1 MKKIKFIA
9 LAFLA
14 LTLGSC
20 MGDSYADP
28 DLTEKVPAAPWG
40 NNSLKEKNVIS
51 IADLKTQFATVI
63 ANSSYK
69 LIEKDMMIK
78 AVVTGND
85 VSGNI
90 YNQVS
95 VQDASGAIIIA
106 INGSG
111 LSGYLP
117 VGQEILVNLK
127 GLYIGSYKKLPQ
139 IGGVNTK
146 ISDGTLSMGKI
157 ERAVWNQHF
166 KILNPGEAD
175 ASTVEPEEFDK
186 TKLNNSTKEEK
197 AAFAAYMEANVGK
210 LMTLKKVK
218 FASANGTNVWAPDD
232 SNTSL
237 ELIDAE
243 TGKKISS
250 SNLVVRNSGYSKFA
264 NEVVPQGV
272 FDITG
277 IFTRFG
283 DTWQIVLRNTDDL
296 KSVVLAYL
304 SEPFDA
310 SQGNFTIDNI
320 KLAEGVEFVWKWASA
335 AYGMKASGYVN
346 STKYDL
352 QSRLKSPAID
362 LKSAKSAKLMF
373 DQAINFSSDI
383 KQECKVQIST
393 DGKTWTDLDV
403 QGYPTGDNWD
413 FVSSTAD
420 LTKYCGKTIY
430 IGFLYSSTPT
440 SAPTW
445 EVKNFAVK

>member
-20 MGDSYADP
+20 MGDGYADP
-28 DLTEKVPAAPWG
+28 DLTEKVPASPWG
-40 NNSLKEKNVIS
+40 NNSLREKNVIS
-51 IADLKTQFATVI
+51 IADLKTQFATI
-63 ANSSYK
+63 INSDNGYK

-146 ISDGTLSMGKI
+146 LSDGTLGMGKI
-157 ERAVWNQHF
+157 ERAIWNEHF

-175 ASTVEPEEFDK
+175 ASTVVPEEFDL
-186 TKLNNSTKEEK
+186 TKLTD
-197 AAFAAYMEANVGK
+197 AAYMDANVGK

-232 SNTSL
+232 TNTSL

-320 KLAEGVEFVWKWASA
+320 KLADGVDFVWKWASA

-373 DQAINFSSDI
+373 EQAINFASDI

-403 QGYPTGDNWD
+403 QGYPTENSWT

-430 IGFLYSSTPT
+430 IGFLYSSSPT
-440 SAPTW
+440 GAPTW

>member
-20 MGDSYADP
+20 MGDGYADP
-28 DLTEKVPAAPWG
+28 DLTEKVPAAPYG
-40 NNSLKEKNVIS
+40 NNSLREKNVIS
-51 IADLKTQFATVI
+51 IADLKTQFASVV
-63 ANSSYK
+63 NSSTDAYK

-95 VQDASGAIIIA
+95 VQDASGAIIVG

-117 VGQEILVNLK
+117 VGQEILINLK
-127 GLYIGSYKKLPQ
+127 GLYIGNYRKLPQ

-146 ISDGTLSMGKI
+146 LSDGSLGMGKI

-175 ASTVEPEEFDK
+175 ATTVVPEEFDL
-186 TKLNNSTKEEK
+186 TKLTD
-197 AAFAAYMEANVGK
+197 AAYMDANVCK

-243 TGKKISS
+243 TGKKINKN
-250 SNLVVRNSGYSKFA
+250 NLVVRNSGYSKFA
-264 NEVVPQGV
+264 NEVIPQGV

-277 IFTRFG
+277 IFTRYHNKDY
-283 DTWQIVLRNTDDL
+283 DTWQIVLRSTDDL
-296 KSVVLAYL
+296 KA
-304 SEPFDA
+304 SETGGTLEKPYTVAQALEKINAGTAGDA
-310 SQGNFTIDNI
+310 KVYATGIIVKVKDVDTGTYGNCT
-320 KLAEGVEFVWKWASA
+320 FV
-335 AYGMKASGYVN
+335 
-346 STKYDL
+346 
-352 QSRLKSPAID
+352 I
-362 LKSAKSAKLMF
+362 
-373 DQAINFSSDI
+373 SD
-383 KQECKVQIST
+383 
-393 DGKTWTDLDV
+393 DGKDTE
-403 QGYPTGDNWD
+403 
-413 FVSSTAD
+413 
-420 LTKYCGKTIY
+420 GKT
-430 IGFLYSSTPT
+430 L
-440 SAPTW
+440 
-445 EVKNFAVK
+445 EVFRCFNIDGAKWTEETKNILVPGKKVVVSGTLLDYNGTKEIKGGNLISIK

>member
-20 MGDSYADP
+20 MGDGYADP
-28 DLTEKVPAAPWG
+28 DLTEKVPASPWG
-40 NNSLKEKNVIS
+40 NNSLREKNVIS
-51 IADLKTQFATVI
+51 IADLKTQFATI
-63 ANSSYK
+63 INSDNGYK
-69 LIEKDMMIK
+69 QIEKDMMIK

-146 ISDGTLSMGKI
+146 LSDGSLGMGKI
-157 ERAVWNQHF
+157 ERAIWNEHF

-175 ASTVEPEEFDK
+175 ASTVVPEEFDL
-186 TKLNNSTKEEK
+186 TKLTD
-197 AAFAAYMEANVGK
+197 AAYMDANVGK

-232 SNTSL
+232 TNTSL

-277 IFTRFG
+277 IFTRYNN
-283 DTWQIVLRNTDDL
+283 TWQIVLRSTDDL
-296 KSVVLAYL
+296 KPVVLAYL

-320 KLAEGVEFVWKWASA
+320 KLADGVEFVWKWASA

-346 STKYDL
+346 NSKQEL

-373 DQAINFSSDI
+373 DQAINFASDM

-403 QGYPTGDNWD
+403 QGYPTENSWT

-440 SAPTW
+440 GAPTW

>member
-20 MGDSYADP
+20 MGDGYADP
-28 DLTEKVPAAPWG
+28 DLTEKVPASPWG
-40 NNSLKEKNVIS
+40 NNSLREKNVIS
-51 IADLKTQFATVI
+51 IADLKTQFATI
-63 ANSSYK
+63 INSDNGYK
-69 LIEKDMMIK
+69 QIEKDMMIK

-146 ISDGTLSMGKI
+146 LSDGSLGMGKI
-157 ERAVWNQHF
+157 ERAIWNEHF

-175 ASTVEPEEFDK
+175 ASTVVPEEFDL
-186 TKLNNSTKEEK
+186 TKLTD
-197 AAFAAYMEANVGK
+197 AAYMDANVGK

-232 SNTSL
+232 TNTSL

-243 TGKKISS
+243 TGKKIS

-277 IFTRFG
+277 IFTRYNN
-283 DTWQIVLRNTDDL
+283 TWQIVLRNTDDL

-320 KLAEGVEFVWKWASA
+320 KLADGVEFVWKWASA

-346 STKYDL
+346 GSKQEL

-373 DQAINFSSDI
+373 DQAINYASDI

-403 QGYPTGDNWD
+403 QGYPAGNSWD

-430 IGFLYSSTPT
+430 IGFLYSSSPT
-440 SAPTW
+440 GAPTW

>member
-20 MGDSYADP
+20 MGDGYADP
-28 DLTEKVPAAPWG
+28 DLTVKVPAAPYG
-40 NNSLKEKNVIS
+40 NNSLREKNVIS
-51 IADLKTQFATVI
+51 IADLKTQFATI
-63 ANSSYK
+63 INSDNGYK

-146 ISDGTLSMGKI
+146 LSDGSLGMGKI
-157 ERAVWNQHF
+157 ERAIWNEHF

-175 ASTVEPEEFDK
+175 ASTVVPEEFDL
-186 TKLNNSTKEEK
+186 TKLTD
-197 AAFAAYMEANVGK
+197 AAYMDANVGK

-218 FASANGTNVWAPDD
+218 FASANGKNVWAPDD
-232 SNTSL
+232 TNTSL

-243 TGKKISS
+243 TGKRINKN
-250 SNLVVRNSGYSKFA
+250 NLVVRNSGYSKFA

-277 IFTRFG
+277 IFTRFNN
-283 DTWQIVLRNTDDL
+283 TWQIVLRNTDDL

-320 KLAEGVEFVWKWASA
+320 KLADGVEFVWKWASA

-346 STKYDL
+346 GSKQEL

-373 DQAINFSSDI
+373 DQAINFASDM

-403 QGYPTGDNWD
+403 QGYPTENSWT

-430 IGFLYSSTPT
+430 IGFLYSSSPT

>member
-20 MGDSYADP
+20 MGDGYADP
-28 DLTEKVPAAPWG
+28 DLTEKVPASPWG
-40 NNSLKEKNVIS
+40 NNSLREKNVIS
-51 IADLKTQFATVI
+51 IADLKTQFATI
-63 ANSSYK
+63 INSDNGYK
-69 LIEKDMMIK
+69 QIEKDMMIK

-146 ISDGTLSMGKI
+146 LSDGSLGMGKI
-157 ERAVWNQHF
+157 ERAIWNEHF

-175 ASTVEPEEFDK
+175 ASTVVPEEFDL
-186 TKLNNSTKEEK
+186 TKLTD
-197 AAFAAYMEANVGK
+197 AAYMNANVGK

-232 SNTSL
+232 TNTSL

-277 IFTRFG
+277 IFTRYNN
-283 DTWQIVLRNTDDL
+283 TWQIVLRNTDDL

-320 KLAEGVEFVWKWASA
+320 KLADGVEFVWKWASA
-335 AYGMKASGYVN
+335 VYGMKASGYVN
-346 STKYDL
+346 GSKQEL

-373 DQAINFSSDI
+373 DQAINYASDI

-403 QGYPTGDNWD
+403 QGYPAGNSWD

-430 IGFLYSSTPT
+430 IGFLYSSSPT
-440 SAPTW
+440 GAPTW

>member
-20 MGDSYADP
+20 MGDGYADP
-28 DLTEKVPAAPWG
+28 DLTDKVPAAPYG
-40 NNSLKEKNVIS
+40 NNSLREKNVIS

-63 ANSSYK
+63 NSDNGYK
-69 LIEKDMMIK
+69 QIEKDMMIK

-146 ISDGTLSMGKI
+146 LSDGSLGMGKI
-157 ERAVWNQHF
+157 ERAIWNEHF

-175 ASTVEPEEFDK
+175 ASTVVPEEFDL
-186 TKLNNSTKEEK
+186 TKLTD
-197 AAFAAYMEANVGK
+197 AAYMEANVGK

-232 SNTSL
+232 TNTSL

-277 IFTRFG
+277 IFTRYNN
-283 DTWQIVLRNTDDL
+283 TWQIVLRNTDDL

-320 KLAEGVEFVWKWASA
+320 KLADGVEFVWKWASA

-346 STKYDL
+346 GSKQEL

-373 DQAINFSSDI
+373 DQAINYASDI

-403 QGYPTGDNWD
+403 QGYPAGNSWD

-430 IGFLYSSTPT
+430 IGFLYSSSPT
-440 SAPTW
+440 GAPTW

>member
-20 MGDSYADP
+20 MGDGYADP
-28 DLTEKVPAAPWG
+28 DLTEKVPASPWG
-40 NNSLKEKNVIS
+40 NNSLREKNVIS
-51 IADLKTQFATVI
+51 IADLKTQFATI
-63 ANSSYK
+63 INSDNGYK
-69 LIEKDMMIK
+69 QIEKDMMIK

-146 ISDGTLSMGKI
+146 LSDGSLGMGKI
-157 ERAVWNQHF
+157 ERAIWNEHF

-175 ASTVEPEEFDK
+175 ASTVVPEEFDL
-186 TKLNNSTKEEK
+186 TKLTD
-197 AAFAAYMEANVGK
+197 AAYMDANVGK

-232 SNTSL
+232 TNTSL

-243 TGKKISS
+243 TGKRISS

-277 IFTRFG
+277 IFTRYNN
-283 DTWQIVLRNTDDL
+283 TWQIVLRSTDDL

-320 KLAEGVEFVWKWASA
+320 KLADGVEFVWKWASA

-346 STKYDL
+346 GSKQEL

-373 DQAINFSSDI
+373 DQTINFASDM

-403 QGYPTGDNWD
+403 QGYPTENSWT

-430 IGFLYSSTPT
+430 IGFLYSSSPT

>member
-20 MGDSYADP
+20 MGDGYADP
-28 DLTEKVPAAPWG
+28 DLTEKVPAAPYG
-40 NNSLKEKNVIS
+40 NNSLREKNVIS
-51 IADLKTQFATVI
+51 IADLKTQFATI
-63 ANSSYK
+63 INSDNGYK
-69 LIEKDMMIK
+69 QIEKDMMIK

-146 ISDGTLSMGKI
+146 LSDGSLGMGKI
-157 ERAVWNQHF
+157 ERAIWNEHF

-175 ASTVEPEEFDK
+175 ASTVVPEEFDL
-186 TKLNNSTKEEK
+186 TKLTD
-197 AAFAAYMEANVGK
+197 AAYMDANVGK

-218 FASANGTNVWAPDD
+218 FASANGKNVWAPDD
-232 SNTSL
+232 TNTSL

-277 IFTRFG
+277 IFTRYNN
-283 DTWQIVLRNTDDL
+283 TWQIVLRSTDDL

-320 KLAEGVEFVWKWASA
+320 KLADGVEFVWKWASA

-346 STKYDL
+346 GSKQEL

-373 DQAINFSSDI
+373 DQAINFASDM

-393 DGKTWTDLDV
+393 DGKTWTDLGV
-403 QGYPTGDNWD
+403 QGYPTENSWT

-430 IGFLYSSTPT
+430 IGFLYSSSPT

>member
-20 MGDSYADP
+20 MGDGYADP
-28 DLTEKVPAAPWG
+28 DLTEKVPASPYG
-40 NNSLKEKNVIS
+40 NNSLREKNVIS
-51 IADLKTQFATVI
+51 IADLKTQFATI
-63 ANSSYK
+63 INSDNGYK

-146 ISDGTLSMGKI
+146 LSDGSLGMGKI

-175 ASTVEPEEFDK
+175 ASTVVPEEFDL
-186 TKLNNSTKEEK
+186 TKLTD
-197 AAFAAYMEANVGK
+197 AAYMEANVGK

-232 SNTSL
+232 TNTSL

-277 IFTRFG
+277 IFTRYNN
-283 DTWQIVLRNTDDL
+283 TWQIVLRSTDDL

-320 KLAEGVEFVWKWASA
+320 KLADGVEFVWKWASA

-346 STKYDL
+346 GSKQEL

-373 DQAINFSSDI
+373 DQAINFASDM

-403 QGYPTGDNWD
+403 QGYPAGNSWD

-440 SAPTW
+440 GAPTW

>member
-20 MGDSYADP
+20 MGDGYADP
-28 DLTEKVPAAPWG
+28 DLTEKVPTAPYG
-40 NNSLKEKNVIS
+40 NNSLREKNVIS
-51 IADLKTQFATVI
+51 IADLKTQFATI
-63 ANSSYK
+63 INSDNGYK
-69 LIEKDMMIK
+69 QIEKDMMIK

-146 ISDGTLSMGKI
+146 LSDGSLGMGKI
-157 ERAVWNQHF
+157 ERAIWNEHF

-175 ASTVEPEEFDK
+175 ASTVVPEEFDL
-186 TKLNNSTKEEK
+186 TKLTD
-197 AAFAAYMEANVGK
+197 AAYMDANVGK

-218 FASANGTNVWAPDD
+218 FASANGKNVWAPDD
-232 SNTSL
+232 TNTSL

-243 TGKKISS
+243 TGKRISS

-277 IFTRFG
+277 IFTRYNN
-283 DTWQIVLRNTDDL
+283 TWQIVLRSTDDL

-320 KLAEGVEFVWKWASA
+320 KLADGVEFVWKWASA

-346 STKYDL
+346 GSKQEL

-373 DQAINFSSDI
+373 DQAINFASDM

-403 QGYPTGDNWD
+403 QGYPTENSWT

-430 IGFLYSSTPT
+430 IGFLYSSSPT

>member
-20 MGDSYADP
+20 MGDGYADP
-28 DLTEKVPAAPWG
+28 DLTEKVPAAPYG
-40 NNSLKEKNVIS
+40 NNSLREKNVIS

-63 ANSSYK
+63 NSDNGYK

-146 ISDGTLSMGKI
+146 LSDGSLGMGKI
-157 ERAVWNQHF
+157 ERAIWNEHF

-175 ASTVEPEEFDK
+175 ASTVVPEEFDL
-186 TKLNNSTKEEK
+186 TKLTDP
-197 AAFAAYMEANVGK
+197 AYMDANVGK

-232 SNTSL
+232 TNTSL

-243 TGKKISS
+243 TGKRISS
-250 SNLVVRNSGYSKFA
+250 SDLVVRNSGYSKFA
-264 NEVVPQGV
+264 NEVVPKGV

-277 IFTRFG
+277 IFTRYNN
-283 DTWQIVLRNTDDL
+283 TWQIVLRNTDDL

-320 KLAEGVEFVWKWASA
+320 KLADGVEFVWKWASA

-346 STKYDL
+346 GSKQEL

-373 DQAINFSSDI
+373 DQAINFASDM

-403 QGYPTGDNWD
+403 QGYPTENSWT

-430 IGFLYSSTPT
+430 IGFLYSSSPT

>member
-146 ISDGTLSMGKI
+146 ISDGSLSMGKI

-175 ASTVEPEEFDK
+175 ASMVEPEEFDK
-186 TKLNNSTKEEK
+186 TKLTDK
-197 AAFAAYMEANVGK
+197 AYMEANVCK

-232 SNTSL
+232 TNTSL

-243 TGKKISS
+243 SGKKINS

-296 KSVVLAYL
+296 KA
-304 SEPFDA
+304 SETGGTLEKPYTVAQALEKINAGTAGDA
-310 SQGNFTIDNI
+310 KVYATGIIVKVKDVDTGTYGNGT
-320 KLAEGVEFVWKWASA
+320 FV
-335 AYGMKASGYVN
+335 
-346 STKYDL
+346 
-352 QSRLKSPAID
+352 I
-362 LKSAKSAKLMF
+362 
-373 DQAINFSSDI
+373 SD
-383 KQECKVQIST
+383 
-393 DGKTWTDLDV
+393 DGKDTE
-403 QGYPTGDNWD
+403 
-413 FVSSTAD
+413 
-420 LTKYCGKTIY
+420 GKT
-430 IGFLYSSTPT
+430 L
-440 SAPTW
+440 
-445 EVKNFAVK
+445 EVFRCYNIDGAKWTEETKGILVPGKKVVVSGTLLDYNGTKEIKGGNLISIK

>member
-14 LTLGSC
+14 LTLSSC

-28 DLTEKVPAAPWG
+28 DLTDKVPAAPYG
-40 NNSLKEKNVIS
+40 NNSLREKNVIS

-157 ERAVWNQHF
+157 ERAVWNEHF

-186 TKLNNSTKEEK
+186 TKLTDK
-197 AAFAAYMEANVGK
+197 AYMEANVGK

-218 FASANGTNVWAPDD
+218 FASANGTNVWAPKDT
-232 SNTSL
+232 NTSL

-243 TGKKISS
+243 SGKKINS

-296 KSVVLAYL
+296 KAAQTGGTLEKPYTVAQALEKINAGTAG
-304 SEPFDA
+304 DA
-310 SQGNFTIDNI
+310 KVYATGIIVKVKDVNTGMYGNGT
-320 KLAEGVEFVWKWASA
+320 FV
-335 AYGMKASGYVN
+335 
-346 STKYDL
+346 
-352 QSRLKSPAID
+352 I
-362 LKSAKSAKLMF
+362 
-373 DQAINFSSDI
+373 SD
-383 KQECKVQIST
+383 
-393 DGKTWTDLDV
+393 DGKDTE
-403 QGYPTGDNWD
+403 
-413 FVSSTAD
+413 
-420 LTKYCGKTIY
+420 GKT
-430 IGFLYSSTPT
+430 L
-440 SAPTW
+440 
-445 EVKNFAVK
+445 EVFRCFNIDGAKWTEETKGILVPGKKVVVSGILLDYNGTKEIKGGNLISIK

>member
-20 MGDSYADP
+20 MGDGYADP
-28 DLTEKVPAAPWG
+28 DLTEKVPASPWG
-40 NNSLKEKNVIS
+40 NNSLREKNVIS
-51 IADLKTQFATVI
+51 IADLKTQFATI
-63 ANSSYK
+63 INSDNGYK

-146 ISDGTLSMGKI
+146 LSDGSLGIGKI
-157 ERAVWNQHF
+157 ERAIWNEHF

-175 ASTVEPEEFDK
+175 ASTVVPEEFDL
-186 TKLNNSTKEEK
+186 TKLTD
-197 AAFAAYMEANVGK
+197 AAYMEANVGK

-232 SNTSL
+232 TNTSL

-277 IFTRFG
+277 IFTRYNN
-283 DTWQIVLRNTDDL
+283 TWQIVLRSTDDL

-320 KLAEGVEFVWKWASA
+320 KLADGVEFVWKWASA

-346 STKYDL
+346 GSKQEL

-373 DQAINFSSDI
+373 DQAINFASDM

-403 QGYPTGDNWD
+403 QGYPAGNSWD

-440 SAPTW
+440 GAPTW

>member
-20 MGDSYADP
+20 MGDGYADP

-40 NNSLKEKNVIS
+40 NNSLREKNVIS
-51 IADLKTQFATVI
+51 IADLKKQFATI
-63 ANSSYK
+63 INSDNGYK

-111 LSGYLP
+111 CQGYLP

-146 ISDGTLSMGKI
+146 LSDGSLGIGKI
-157 ERAVWNQHF
+157 ERAIWNEHF

-175 ASTVEPEEFDK
+175 ASTVVPEEFDL
-186 TKLNNSTKEEK
+186 TKLTD
-197 AAFAAYMEANVGK
+197 AAYMDANVGK

-232 SNTSL
+232 TNTSL

-277 IFTRFG
+277 IFTRYNN
-283 DTWQIVLRNTDDL
+283 TWQIVLRSTDDL
-296 KSVVLAYL
+296 KPVVLAYL

-320 KLAEGVEFVWKWASA
+320 KLADGVEFVWKWASA

-346 STKYDL
+346 GSKQEL

-373 DQAINFSSDI
+373 DQAINFASDM

-403 QGYPTGDNWD
+403 QGYPTENSWT

-430 IGFLYSSTPT
+430 IGFLYSSSPT
-440 SAPTW
+440 GAPTW

>member
-20 MGDSYADP
+20 MGDGYADP
-28 DLTEKVPAAPWG
+28 DLTEKVPAAPYG
-40 NNSLKEKNVIS
+40 NNSLREKNVIS
-51 IADLKTQFATVI
+51 IADLKTQFATI
-63 ANSSYK
+63 INSDNGYK
-69 LIEKDMMIK
+69 QIEKDMMIK

-146 ISDGTLSMGKI
+146 LSDGSLGMGKI
-157 ERAVWNQHF
+157 ERAIWNEHF

-175 ASTVEPEEFDK
+175 ASTVVPEEFDL
-186 TKLNNSTKEEK
+186 TKLTD
-197 AAFAAYMEANVGK
+197 AAYMDANVGK

-232 SNTSL
+232 TNTSL

-296 KSVVLAYL
+296 KSVVLAYI

-320 KLAEGVEFVWKWASA
+320 KLADGVEFVWKWASA

-346 STKYDL
+346 GSKQEL

-373 DQAINFSSDI
+373 DQAINYASDM

-403 QGYPTGDNWD
+403 QGYPTENSWT

-430 IGFLYSSTPT
+430 IGFLYSSSPT
-440 SAPTW
+440 GAPTW

>member
-20 MGDSYADP
+20 MGDGYADP
-28 DLTEKVPAAPWG
+28 DLTEKVPASPWG
-40 NNSLKEKNVIS
+40 NNSLREKNVIS
-51 IADLKTQFATVI
+51 IADLKTQFATI
-63 ANSSYK
+63 INSDNGYK
-69 LIEKDMMIK
+69 QIEKDMMIK

-146 ISDGTLSMGKI
+146 LSDGSLGMGKI
-157 ERAVWNQHF
+157 ERAIWNEHF

-175 ASTVEPEEFDK
+175 ASTVVPEEFDL
-186 TKLNNSTKEEK
+186 TKLTD
-197 AAFAAYMEANVGK
+197 AAYMEANVGK

-232 SNTSL
+232 TNTSL
-237 ELIDAE
+237 ELIAAE

-277 IFTRFG
+277 IFTRYNN
-283 DTWQIVLRNTDDL
+283 TWQIVLRNTDDL
-296 KSVVLAYL
+296 KSVVLAYI

-320 KLAEGVEFVWKWASA
+320 KLADGVEFVWKWASA

-346 STKYDL
+346 GSKQEL

-373 DQAINFSSDI
+373 DQAINYASDI

-403 QGYPTGDNWD
+403 QGYPAGNSWD

-430 IGFLYSSTPT
+430 IGFFYSSTPT
-440 SAPTW
+440 GAPTW
-445 EVKNFAVK
+445 EVKNFVVK

>member
-20 MGDSYADP
+20 MGDGYADP
-28 DLTEKVPAAPWG
+28 DLTEKVPASPWG
-40 NNSLKEKNVIS
+40 NNSLREKNVIS
-51 IADLKTQFATVI
+51 IADLKTQFATI
-63 ANSSYK
+63 INSDNGYK

-146 ISDGTLSMGKI
+146 LSDGSLGMGKI
-157 ERAVWNQHF
+157 ERAIWNEHF

-175 ASTVEPEEFDK
+175 ASTVVPEEFDL
-186 TKLNNSTKEEK
+186 TKLTD
-197 AAFAAYMEANVGK
+197 AAYMDANVGK

-277 IFTRFG
+277 IFTRYNN
-283 DTWQIVLRNTDDL
+283 TWQIVLRSTDDL
-296 KSVVLAYL
+296 KPVVLAYL

-320 KLAEGVEFVWKWASA
+320 KLADGVEFVWKWASA

-346 STKYDL
+346 GSKQEL

-373 DQAINFSSDI
+373 DQAINFASDM

-403 QGYPTGDNWD
+403 QGYPTENSWT

-430 IGFLYSSTPT
+430 IGFLYSSSPT
-440 SAPTW
+440 GAPTW

>member
-20 MGDSYADP
+20 MGDGYADP
-28 DLTEKVPAAPWG
+28 DLTEKVPAAPYG
-40 NNSLKEKNVIS
+40 NNSLREKNVIS
-51 IADLKTQFATVI
+51 IADLKTQFATI
-63 ANSSYK
+63 INSDNGYK
-69 LIEKDMMIK
+69 QIEKDMMIK

-146 ISDGTLSMGKI
+146 LSDGSLGMGKI
-157 ERAVWNQHF
+157 ERAIWNEHF

-175 ASTVEPEEFDK
+175 ASTVVPEEFDL
-186 TKLNNSTKEEK
+186 TKLTD
-197 AAFAAYMEANVGK
+197 AAYMDANVGK

-237 ELIDAE
+237 ELVDAE
-243 TGKKISS
+243 TGKKINKN
-250 SNLVVRNSGYSKFA
+250 NLVVRNSGYSKFA

-296 KSVVLAYL
+296 KSVVLAYI

-320 KLAEGVEFVWKWASA
+320 KLADGVEFVWKWASA

-346 STKYDL
+346 GSKQEL

-373 DQAINFSSDI
+373 DQAINFASDM

-403 QGYPTGDNWD
+403 QGYPTENSWT

-430 IGFLYSSTPT
+430 IGFLYSSSPT

>member
-20 MGDSYADP
+20 MGDGYADP
-28 DLTEKVPAAPWG
+28 DLTEKVPASPWG
-40 NNSLKEKNVIS
+40 NNSLREKNVIS

-63 ANSSYK
+63 NSDNGYK
-69 LIEKDMMIK
+69 QIEKDMMIK

-146 ISDGTLSMGKI
+146 LSDGSLGMGKI
-157 ERAVWNQHF
+157 ERAIWNEHF

-175 ASTVEPEEFDK
+175 ASTVVPEEFDL
-186 TKLNNSTKEEK
+186 TKLSD
-197 AAFAAYMEANVGK
+197 AAYMEANVCK

-232 SNTSL
+232 TNTSL

-277 IFTRFG
+277 IFTRYNN
-283 DTWQIVLRNTDDL
+283 TWQIVLRSTDDL

-320 KLAEGVEFVWKWASA
+320 KLADGVEFVWKWASA

-346 STKYDL
+346 GSKQEL

-373 DQAINFSSDI
+373 DQAINFASDM

-403 QGYPTGDNWD
+403 QGYPAGNSWD

-440 SAPTW
+440 GAPTW

>member
-20 MGDSYADP
+20 MGDGYADP
-28 DLTEKVPAAPWG
+28 DLTEKVPASPWG
-40 NNSLKEKNVIS
+40 NNSLREKNVIS
-51 IADLKTQFATVI
+51 IADLKTQFATI
-63 ANSSYK
+63 INSDNGYK

-146 ISDGTLSMGKI
+146 LSDGSLGMGKI
-157 ERAVWNQHF
+157 ERAIWNEHF

-175 ASTVEPEEFDK
+175 ASTVAPEEFDL
-186 TKLNNSTKEEK
+186 TKLTD
-197 AAFAAYMEANVGK
+197 AAYMDANVGK

-232 SNTSL
+232 TNTSL

-243 TGKKISS
+243 TGKRISS

-277 IFTRFG
+277 IFTRYNN
-283 DTWQIVLRNTDDL
+283 TWQIVLRSTDDL

-320 KLAEGVEFVWKWASA
+320 KLADGVEFVWKWASA

-346 STKYDL
+346 GSKQEL

-373 DQAINFSSDI
+373 DQAINFASDM

-393 DGKTWTDLDV
+393 DGKTWTDLGI
-403 QGYPTGDNWD
+403 QGYPTENSWT

-430 IGFLYSSTPT
+430 IGFLYSSSPT

>member
-20 MGDSYADP
+20 MGDGYADP
-28 DLTEKVPAAPWG
+28 DLTEKVPAAPYG
-40 NNSLKEKNVIS
+40 NNSLREKNVIS
-51 IADLKTQFATVI
+51 IADLKTQFATI
-63 ANSSYK
+63 INSDNGYK

-146 ISDGTLSMGKI
+146 LSDGSLGMGKI
-157 ERAVWNQHF
+157 ERAIWNEHF

-175 ASTVEPEEFDK
+175 ASTVVPEEFDL
-186 TKLNNSTKEEK
+186 TKLTD
-197 AAFAAYMEANVGK
+197 AAYMDANVGK

-232 SNTSL
+232 TNTSL

-277 IFTRFG
+277 IFTRYNN
-283 DTWQIVLRNTDDL
+283 TWQIVLRSTDDL

-320 KLAEGVEFVWKWASA
+320 KLADGVEFVWKWASA

-346 STKYDL
+346 GSKQEL

-373 DQAINFSSDI
+373 DQAINFASDM
-383 KQECKVQIST
+383 KQDCKVQIST

-403 QGYPTGDNWD
+403 QGYPAGNSWD
-413 FVSSTAD
+413 FVASTAD

>member
-20 MGDSYADP
+20 MGDGYADP
-28 DLTEKVPAAPWG
+28 DLTDKVPAAPYG
-40 NNSLKEKNVIS
+40 NNSLREKNVIS
-51 IADLKTQFATVI
+51 IADLKTQFASVV
-63 ANSSYK
+63 NSSTDAYK
-69 LIEKDMMIK
+69 LIEKDIMIK

-95 VQDASGAIIIA
+95 VQDASGAIIVG

-117 VGQEILVNLK
+117 VGQEILINLK
-127 GLYIGSYKKLPQ
+127 GLYIGNYRKLPQ

-146 ISDGTLSMGKI
+146 LSDGTLSMGKI
-157 ERAVWNQHF
+157 ERAVWNEHF

-175 ASTVEPEEFDK
+175 ASTVVPEEFDL
-186 TKLNNSTKEEK
+186 TKLTD
-197 AAFAAYMEANVGK
+197 AAYMDANVGK

-232 SNTSL
+232 TNTSL

-264 NEVVPQGV
+264 NEVIPQGV

-277 IFTRFG
+277 IFTRYHNKDY
-283 DTWQIVLRNTDDL
+283 DTWQIVLRSTDDL
-296 KSVVLAYL
+296 KA
-304 SEPFDA
+304 SETGGTLEKPYTVAQALEKINAGTAGDA
-310 SQGNFTIDNI
+310 KVYATGIIVKVKDVDTGQYGNGT
-320 KLAEGVEFVWKWASA
+320 FV
-335 AYGMKASGYVN
+335 
-346 STKYDL
+346 
-352 QSRLKSPAID
+352 I
-362 LKSAKSAKLMF
+362 
-373 DQAINFSSDI
+373 SD
-383 KQECKVQIST
+383 
-393 DGKTWTDLDV
+393 DGKDTE
-403 QGYPTGDNWD
+403 
-413 FVSSTAD
+413 
-420 LTKYCGKTIY
+420 GKT
-430 IGFLYSSTPT
+430 L
-440 SAPTW
+440 
-445 EVKNFAVK
+445 EVFRCFNIDGAKWTEESKGILVPGKKVVVSGTLLDYNGTKEIKGGNLISIK

>member
-1 MKKIKFIA
+1 MKKIRFIA

-20 MGDSYADP
+20 MGDGYADP
-28 DLTEKVPAAPWG
+28 DLTEKVPAAPYG
-40 NNSLKEKNVIS
+40 NNSLREKNVIS
-51 IADLKTQFATVI
+51 IADLKTQFATI
-63 ANSSYK
+63 INSDNGYK

-78 AVVTGND
+78 AIVTGND

-146 ISDGTLSMGKI
+146 LSDGSLGMGKI
-157 ERAVWNQHF
+157 ERAIWNEHF

-175 ASTVEPEEFDK
+175 ASTVVPEEFDL
-186 TKLNNSTKEEK
+186 TKLTD
-197 AAFAAYMEANVGK
+197 AAYMDANVGK

-277 IFTRFG
+277 IFTRYNN
-283 DTWQIVLRNTDDL
+283 TWQIVLRSTDDL
-296 KSVVLAYL
+296 KQVVLAYL

-320 KLAEGVEFVWKWASA
+320 KLADGVEFVWKWASA

-346 STKYDL
+346 GSKQEL

-373 DQAINFSSDI
+373 DQAINFASDI

-403 QGYPTGDNWD
+403 QGYPAGNSWD
-413 FVSSTAD
+413 FVASTAD

>member
-20 MGDSYADP
+20 MGDGYADP
-28 DLTEKVPAAPWG
+28 DLTEKVPASPWG
-40 NNSLKEKNVIS
+40 NNSLREKNVIS
-51 IADLKTQFATVI
+51 IADLKTQFATI
-63 ANSSYK
+63 INSDNGYK
-69 LIEKDMMIK
+69 QIEKDMMIK

-146 ISDGTLSMGKI
+146 LSDGSLGMGKI
-157 ERAVWNQHF
+157 ERAIWNEHF

-175 ASTVEPEEFDK
+175 ASTVVPEEFDL
-186 TKLNNSTKEEK
+186 TKLTD
-197 AAFAAYMEANVGK
+197 AAYMDANVGK

-232 SNTSL
+232 TNTSL

-283 DTWQIVLRNTDDL
+283 NTWQIVLRSTDDL

-320 KLAEGVEFVWKWASA
+320 KLADGVEFVWKWASA

-346 STKYDL
+346 GSKQEL

-373 DQAINFSSDI
+373 DQAINFASDM

-403 QGYPTGDNWD
+403 QGYPTENSWT

-430 IGFLYSSTPT
+430 IGFLYSSSPT

>member
-20 MGDSYADP
+20 MGDGYADP
-28 DLTEKVPAAPWG
+28 DLTEKVPAAPYG
-40 NNSLKEKNVIS
+40 NNSLREKNVIS
-51 IADLKTQFATVI
+51 IADLKTQFATI
-63 ANSSYK
+63 INSDNGYK
-69 LIEKDMMIK
+69 QIEKDMMIK

-127 GLYIGSYKKLPQ
+127 GLYIGSYKKSPQ

-146 ISDGTLSMGKI
+146 LSDGSLGMGKI
-157 ERAVWNQHF
+157 ERAIWNEHF

-175 ASTVEPEEFDK
+175 ASTVVPEEFDL
-186 TKLNNSTKEEK
+186 TKLTD
-197 AAFAAYMEANVGK
+197 AAYMDANVGK

-232 SNTSL
+232 TNTSL

-243 TGKKISS
+243 TGKRISS
-250 SNLVVRNSGYSKFA
+250 SDLVVRNSGYSKFA

-296 KSVVLAYL
+296 KSVVLAYI

-320 KLAEGVEFVWKWASA
+320 KLADGVEFVWKWASA

-346 STKYDL
+346 GSKQEL

-373 DQAINFSSDI
+373 DQAINFASDM

-403 QGYPTGDNWD
+403 QGYPTENSWT

-430 IGFLYSSTPT
+430 IGFLYSSSPT
-440 SAPTW
+440 GAPTW

>member
-20 MGDSYADP
+20 MGDGYADP

-40 NNSLKEKNVIS
+40 NNSLREKNVIS

-63 ANSSYK
+63 NSDNGYK
-69 LIEKDMMIK
+69 QIEKDMMIK

-146 ISDGTLSMGKI
+146 LSDGSLGIGKI
-157 ERAVWNQHF
+157 ERAIWNEHF

-175 ASTVEPEEFDK
+175 ASTVVPEEFDL
-186 TKLNNSTKEEK
+186 TKLTD
-197 AAFAAYMEANVGK
+197 AAYMDANVGK

-218 FASANGTNVWAPDD
+218 FASANGTNVWAPGDT
-232 SNTSL
+232 NTSL

-243 TGKKISS
+243 TGTRINKN
-250 SNLVVRNSGYSKFA
+250 NLVVRNSGYSKFA

-277 IFTRFG
+277 IFTRYNN
-283 DTWQIVLRNTDDL
+283 TWQIVLRNTDDL
-296 KSVVLAYL
+296 KSVVLAYI

-320 KLAEGVEFVWKWASA
+320 KLADGVEFVWKWASA

-346 STKYDL
+346 GSKQEL

-373 DQAINFSSDI
+373 DQAINFASDM

-403 QGYPTGDNWD
+403 QGYPTENSWT

-430 IGFLYSSTPT
+430 IGFLYSSSPT
-440 SAPTW
+440 GAPTW
-445 EVKNFAVK
+445 EVKNFTVK

>member
-20 MGDSYADP
+20 MGDGYADP
-28 DLTEKVPAAPWG
+28 DLTEKVPASPWG
-40 NNSLKEKNVIS
+40 NNSLREKNVIS
-51 IADLKTQFATVI
+51 IADLKTQFATI
-63 ANSSYK
+63 INSDNGYK

-146 ISDGTLSMGKI
+146 LSDGSLGIGKI
-157 ERAVWNQHF
+157 ERAIWNEHF

-175 ASTVEPEEFDK
+175 ASTVVPEEFDL
-186 TKLNNSTKEEK
+186 TKLTD
-197 AAFAAYMEANVGK
+197 AAYMEANVCK

-243 TGKKISS
+243 TGKKINKN
-250 SNLVVRNSGYSKFA
+250 NLVVRNSGYSKFA
-264 NEVVPQGV
+264 NEVIPQGV

-296 KSVVLAYL
+296 KSVVLAYI

-320 KLAEGVEFVWKWASA
+320 KLADGVEFVWKWASA

-346 STKYDL
+346 GSKQEL

-373 DQAINFSSDI
+373 DQAINFASDM

-403 QGYPTGDNWD
+403 QGYPTENSWT

-430 IGFLYSSTPT
+430 IGFLYSSSPT
-440 SAPTW
+440 GAPTW

>member
-20 MGDSYADP
+20 MGDGYADP
-28 DLTEKVPAAPWG
+28 DLTEKVPASPWG
-40 NNSLKEKNVIS
+40 NNSLREKNVIS
-51 IADLKTQFATVI
+51 IADLKTQFATI
-63 ANSSYK
+63 INSDNGYK

-146 ISDGTLSMGKI
+146 LSDGSLGMGKI
-157 ERAVWNQHF
+157 ERAIWNEHF

-175 ASTVEPEEFDK
+175 ASTVVPEEFDL
-186 TKLNNSTKEEK
+186 TKLTD
-197 AAFAAYMEANVGK
+197 AAYMDANVGK

-277 IFTRFG
+277 IFTRYNN
-283 DTWQIVLRNTDDL
+283 TWQIVLRSTDDL
-296 KSVVLAYL
+296 KQVVLAYL

-320 KLAEGVEFVWKWASA
+320 KLADGVEFVWKWASA

-346 STKYDL
+346 GSKQEL

-373 DQAINFSSDI
+373 DQAINFASDI

-403 QGYPTGDNWD
+403 QGYPTENSWT

-430 IGFLYSSTPT
+430 IGFLYSSSPT
-440 SAPTW
+440 GAPTW

>member
-20 MGDSYADP
+20 MGDGYADP
-28 DLTEKVPAAPWG
+28 DLTDKVPAAPYG
-40 NNSLKEKNVIS
+40 NNSLRKKNVIS
-51 IADLKTQFATVI
+51 IADLKTQFASVV
-63 ANSSYK
+63 NSSTDAYK

-95 VQDASGAIIIA
+95 VQDKSGAIIIA

-117 VGQEILVNLK
+117 VGQEILINLK
-127 GLYIGSYKKLPQ
+127 GLYIGNYRKLPQ

-146 ISDGTLSMGKI
+146 LSDGTLSMGKI
-157 ERAVWNQHF
+157 ERAVWNEHF

-175 ASTVEPEEFDK
+175 ASTVVPEEFDL
-186 TKLNNSTKEEK
+186 TKLTD
-197 AAFAAYMEANVGK
+197 AAYMEANVCK

-218 FASANGTNVWAPDD
+218 FASANGTNVWAPGDT
-232 SNTSL
+232 NTSL

-277 IFTRFG
+277 ILTRYYKKDK

-296 KSVVLAYL
+296 KA
-304 SEPFDA
+304 SETGGTLEKPYTVAQALEKINAGTAGDA
-310 SQGNFTIDNI
+310 KVYATGIIVKVKDVDTGTYGNGT
-320 KLAEGVEFVWKWASA
+320 FV
-335 AYGMKASGYVN
+335 
-346 STKYDL
+346 
-352 QSRLKSPAID
+352 I
-362 LKSAKSAKLMF
+362 
-373 DQAINFSSDI
+373 SD
-383 KQECKVQIST
+383 
-393 DGKTWTDLDV
+393 DGKDTE
-403 QGYPTGDNWD
+403 
-413 FVSSTAD
+413 
-420 LTKYCGKTIY
+420 GKT
-430 IGFLYSSTPT
+430 L
-440 SAPTW
+440 
-445 EVKNFAVK
+445 EVFRCFNIDGAKWTEETKGILVPGKKVVVSGTLLDYNGTKEIKGGNLISIK

>member
-20 MGDSYADP
+20 MGDGYADP
-28 DLTEKVPAAPWG
+28 DLTVKVPAAPYG
-40 NNSLKEKNVIS
+40 NNSLREKNVIS
-51 IADLKTQFATVI
+51 IADLKTQFATI
-63 ANSSYK
+63 INSDNGYK

-146 ISDGTLSMGKI
+146 LSDGSLGMGKI
-157 ERAVWNQHF
+157 ERAIWNEHF

-175 ASTVEPEEFDK
+175 ASTVVPEEFDL
-186 TKLNNSTKEEK
+186 TKLSD
-197 AAFAAYMEANVGK
+197 AAYMEANVCK

-232 SNTSL
+232 TNTSL

-277 IFTRFG
+277 IFTRYNN
-283 DTWQIVLRNTDDL
+283 TWQIVLRSTDDL

-320 KLAEGVEFVWKWASA
+320 KLADGVEFVWKWASA

-346 STKYDL
+346 GSKQEL

-373 DQAINFSSDI
+373 DQAINFASDM

-403 QGYPTGDNWD
+403 QGYPAGNSWD

-430 IGFLYSSTPT
+430 IGFLYSSSPT

>member
-20 MGDSYADP
+20 MGDGYADP
-28 DLTEKVPAAPWG
+28 DLTEKVPASPWG
-40 NNSLKEKNVIS
+40 NNSLREKNVIS

-63 ANSSYK
+63 NSDNGYK
-69 LIEKDMMIK
+69 QIEKDMMIK

-146 ISDGTLSMGKI
+146 LSDGSLGMGKI
-157 ERAVWNQHF
+157 ERAIWNEHF

-175 ASTVEPEEFDK
+175 ASTVVPEEFDL
-186 TKLNNSTKEEK
+186 TKLTDP
-197 AAFAAYMEANVGK
+197 AYMDANVGK

-232 SNTSL
+232 TNTSL

-277 IFTRFG
+277 IFTRYNN
-283 DTWQIVLRNTDDL
+283 TWQIVLRSTDDL

-320 KLAEGVEFVWKWASA
+320 KLADGVEFVWKWASA

-346 STKYDL
+346 GSKQEL

-373 DQAINFSSDI
+373 DQAINFASDM

-403 QGYPTGDNWD
+403 QGYPAGNSWD

-440 SAPTW
+440 GAPTW

>member
-20 MGDSYADP
+20 MGDGYADP
-28 DLTEKVPAAPWG
+28 DLTEKVPASPYG
-40 NNSLKEKNVIS
+40 NNSLREKNVIS
-51 IADLKTQFATVI
+51 IADLKTQFATI
-63 ANSSYK
+63 INSDNGYK
-69 LIEKDMMIK
+69 QIEKDMMIK

-146 ISDGTLSMGKI
+146 LSDGSLGMGKI
-157 ERAVWNQHF
+157 ERAIWNEHF

-175 ASTVEPEEFDK
+175 ASTVVPEEFDL
-186 TKLNNSTKEEK
+186 TKLTDP
-197 AAFAAYMEANVGK
+197 AYMEANVCK

-232 SNTSL
+232 TNTSL

-277 IFTRFG
+277 IFTRYNN
-283 DTWQIVLRNTDDL
+283 TWQIVLRSTDDL

-320 KLAEGVEFVWKWASA
+320 KLADGVEFVWKWASA

-346 STKYDL
+346 GSKQEL

-373 DQAINFSSDI
+373 DQAINFASDM

-403 QGYPTGDNWD
+403 QGYPAGNSWD

-440 SAPTW
+440 GAPTW

>member
-20 MGDSYADP
+20 MGDGYADP
-28 DLTEKVPAAPWG
+28 DLTEKVPASPYG
-40 NNSLKEKNVIS
+40 NNSLREKNVIS
-51 IADLKTQFATVI
+51 IADLKTQFATI
-63 ANSSYK
+63 INSDNGYK
-69 LIEKDMMIK
+69 QIEKDMMIK

-146 ISDGTLSMGKI
+146 LSDGSLGIGKI
-157 ERAVWNQHF
+157 ERAVWNEHF

-175 ASTVEPEEFDK
+175 ASTVVPEEFDQ
-186 TKLNNSTKEEK
+186 TKLTDT
-197 AAFAAYMEANVGK
+197 AYMDANVGK

-264 NEVVPQGV
+264 NEVVPKGV

-277 IFTRFG
+277 IFTRYNN
-283 DTWQIVLRNTDDL
+283 TWQIVLRSTDDL
-296 KSVVLAYL
+296 KSVVLAYI
-304 SEPFDA
+304 SELFDA

-320 KLAEGVEFVWKWASA
+320 KLADGVEFVWKWASA

-346 STKYDL
+346 GSKQEL

-373 DQAINFSSDI
+373 DQAINFASDM

-403 QGYPTGDNWD
+403 QGYPTENSWT

>member
-20 MGDSYADP
+20 MGDGYADP

-40 NNSLKEKNVIS
+40 NNSLREKNVIS

-63 ANSSYK
+63 NSDNGYK
-69 LIEKDMMIK
+69 QIEKDMMIK

-146 ISDGTLSMGKI
+146 LSDGSLGMGKI
-157 ERAVWNQHF
+157 ERAIWNEHF

-175 ASTVEPEEFDK
+175 ASTVVPEEFDL
-186 TKLNNSTKEEK
+186 TKLTDP
-197 AAFAAYMEANVGK
+197 AYMEANVCK

-232 SNTSL
+232 TNTSL

-277 IFTRFG
+277 IFTRYNN
-283 DTWQIVLRNTDDL
+283 TWQIVLRSTDDL

-320 KLAEGVEFVWKWASA
+320 KLADGVEFVWKWASA

-346 STKYDL
+346 GSKQEL

-373 DQAINFSSDI
+373 DQAINFASDM

-403 QGYPTGDNWD
+403 QGYPAGNSWD

-440 SAPTW
+440 GAPTW

>member
-20 MGDSYADP
+20 MGDGYADP
-28 DLTEKVPAAPWG
+28 DLTEKVPAAPYG
-40 NNSLKEKNVIS
+40 NNSLREKNVIS
-51 IADLKTQFATVI
+51 IADLKTQFATI
-63 ANSSYK
+63 INSDNGYK
-69 LIEKDMMIK
+69 QIEKDMMIK

-146 ISDGTLSMGKI
+146 LSDGSLGMGKI
-157 ERAVWNQHF
+157 ERAVWNEHF

-175 ASTVEPEEFDK
+175 ASTVVPEEFDL
-186 TKLNNSTKEEK
+186 TKLTD
-197 AAFAAYMEANVGK
+197 AAYMDANVGK
-210 LMTLKKVK
+210 LMTLKKMK
-218 FASANGTNVWAPDD
+218 FASANGKNVWAPDD
-232 SNTSL
+232 TNTSL

-243 TGKKISS
+243 TGKRINKN
-250 SNLVVRNSGYSKFA
+250 NLVVRNSGYSKFA

-283 DTWQIVLRNTDDL
+283 NTWQIVLRSTDDL

-320 KLAEGVEFVWKWASA
+320 KLADGVEFVWKWASA

-346 STKYDL
+346 GSKQEL

-373 DQAINFSSDI
+373 DQAINFASDM

-403 QGYPTGDNWD
+403 QGYPTENSWT

-430 IGFLYSSTPT
+430 IGFLYSSSPT

>member
-28 DLTEKVPAAPWG
+28 DLTEKVPAAPYG
-40 NNSLKEKNVIS
+40 NNSLREKNVIS
-51 IADLKTQFATVI
+51 IADLKTQFATI
-63 ANSSYK
+63 INSDNGYK

-146 ISDGTLSMGKI
+146 LSDGSLGMGKI
-157 ERAVWNQHF
+157 ERAIWNEHF

-175 ASTVEPEEFDK
+175 ASTVEPEEFDL
-186 TKLNNSTKEEK
+186 TKLTD
-197 AAFAAYMEANVGK
+197 AAYMDANVGK

-277 IFTRFG
+277 IFTRYNN
-283 DTWQIVLRNTDDL
+283 TWQIVLRSTDDL
-296 KSVVLAYL
+296 KQVVLAYL

-320 KLAEGVEFVWKWASA
+320 KLADGVEFVWKWASA

-346 STKYDL
+346 GSKQEL

-373 DQAINFSSDI
+373 DQAINFASDI

-403 QGYPTGDNWD
+403 QGYPAGNSWD
-413 FVSSTAD
+413 FVASTAD

>member
-1 MKKIKFIA
+1 M
-9 LAFLA
+9 AFLA

-20 MGDSYADP
+20 MGDGYADP
-28 DLTEKVPAAPWG
+28 DLTEKVPASPWG
-40 NNSLKEKNVIS
+40 NNSLREKNVIS
-51 IADLKTQFATVI
+51 IADLKTQFATI
-63 ANSSYK
+63 INSDNGYK
-69 LIEKDMMIK
+69 QIEKDMMIK

-146 ISDGTLSMGKI
+146 LSDGSLGIGKI
-157 ERAVWNQHF
+157 ERAIWNEHF

-175 ASTVEPEEFDK
+175 ASTVMPEEFDL
-186 TKLNNSTKEEK
+186 TKLTD
-197 AAFAAYMEANVGK
+197 AAYMDANVGK

-232 SNTSL
+232 TNTSL

-277 IFTRFG
+277 IFTRYNN
-283 DTWQIVLRNTDDL
+283 TWQIVLRSTDDL
-296 KSVVLAYL
+296 KPVVLAYL

-320 KLAEGVEFVWKWASA
+320 KLADGVEFVWKWASA

-346 STKYDL
+346 NSKQEL

-373 DQAINFSSDI
+373 DQAINFASDM

-403 QGYPTGDNWD
+403 QGYPTENSWT